1 MKHHITKKSVFD
13 DLEFDENEAKNLKIR
28 AMLMREI
35 ESEIKK
41 KDLTQVEAAEI
52 LEISQPRLNNLLKG
66 KIHLFTVD
74 ALINLL
80 DKLGRHVTLTIK
92 KAA

>member
-35 ESEIKK
+35 EIWNQEKRSDTSRSGGDFGDSTAKIK
-41 KDLTQVEAAEI
+41 
-52 LEISQPRLNNLLKG
+52 
-66 KIHLFTVD
+66 
-74 ALINLL
+74 
-80 DKLGRHVTLTIK
+80 
-92 KAA
+92 